1 MKKDR
6 IKIFK
11 FLIFILFLVVVAFFA
26 VKMLPIFKNLSTE
39 NGRIEFQKDIENL
52 GFQGVLII
60 LGLIFIQMFVA
71 FLPGEPIELLS
82 GMSYGAI
89 GGMIIIYIGV
99 FFSTFFIY
107 FLVKKFGK
115 DFIFSFIEKEKIE
128 KLEKTEFFT
137 NTKRLE
143 MLVFLVFFTP
153 GIPKDIFVF
162 VGGLLPINTIDFL
175 IIATFARFPSI
186 ISSTLAGSNLV
197 HSNWKMV
204 VIIYIITFSV
214 SGLLLFF
221 YNTKFSKISKLRKIE
236 KSKNV

>member
-1 MKKDR
+1 MKKDK

-11 FLIFILFLVVVAFFA
+11 FLIFILFLIVVTFFA
-26 VKMLPIFKNLSTE
+26 IKMLPIFKNLSTE
-39 NGRIEFQKDIENL
+39 TGRIEFQKEIERL
-52 GFQGVLII
+52 GFQGILIL

-89 GGMIIIYIGV
+89 GGLLVMYVGV
-99 FFSTFFIY
+99 FISTFFIY

-115 DFIFSFIEKEKIE
+115 DFIYTFIEKEKIE
-128 KLEKTEFFT
+128 KLEKTELFT

-143 MLVFLVFFTP
+143 MILFIVFFIP

-175 IIATFARFPSI
+175 LIATFARFPSI
-186 ISSTLAGSNLV
+186 ISSTMAGANLV
-197 HSNWKMV
+197 YSNWKMV
-204 VIIYIITFSV
+204 AIIYIITFAV
-214 SGLLLFF
+214 SGLLLFV
-221 YNTKFSKISKLRKIE
+221 YNTKIKESSKEQIQ
-236 KSKNV
+236 KN